1 MGRLL
6 HLPVFP
12 FFSEHFHTTHSEP
25 MFVFDLGCSVE
36 NVAWAPYSSTTFAA
50 VTSAGYVCD
59 AASWVDVASVVIV
72 AVGVVIVAVGVV
84 IVAAGVVAGV
94 VIVVAGIFIVAAGVV
109 NVAVGVVVA
118 VAHSFEAQHLSRQNE
133 S

>member
-1 MGRLL
+1 M
-6 HLPVFP
+6 
-12 FFSEHFHTTHSEP
+12 
-25 MFVFDLGCSVE
+25 FDLGCSVE

-59 AASWVDVASVVIV
+59 AASWVDVAGVVIV
-72 AVGVVIVAVGVV
+72 AVGVVIVAV
-84 IVAAGVVAGV
+84 GVVAGV